1 MSDGCKIYG
10 PLLHCLLDGE
20 VTEEERAA
28 AEAHLAAC
36 PACAA
41 RYQELESVHLALQAL
56 EVPVPEGL
64 RERTMARIRQERSAR
79 RQRTLVRWTRG
90 LVAAAACCA
99 FIFLGAGLLRLDGAD
114 KADNAPDNS
123 GGVGSDGFSLMMDPP
138 ADMPADGSDSA
149 AEGEVPLRRGAD
161 GDNGDNGTDLEGS
174 GKEEE
179 AVNGSLPGSS
189 AGMDGIVDPT
199 VAPNLAMP
207 CDGEELDSEAL
218 DIATVETG
226 EAAVGDWLAL
236 YRPGEEGPFY
246 LPAEEAAALG
256 AYLEEAGAALD
267 LPAEELLL
275 VYVPAP

>member
-1 MSDGCKIYG
+1 
-10 PLLHCLLDGE
+10 
-20 VTEEERAA
+20 
-28 AEAHLAAC
+28 
-36 PACAA
+36 
-41 RYQELESVHLALQAL
+41 
-56 EVPVPEGL
+56 
-64 RERTMARIRQERSAR
+64 
-79 RQRTLVRWTRG
+79 
-90 LVAAAACCA
+90 
-99 FIFLGAGLLRLDGAD
+99 
-114 KADNAPDNS
+114 
-123 GGVGSDGFSLMMDPP
+123 
-138 ADMPADGSDSA
+138 
-149 AEGEVPLRRGAD
+149 
-161 GDNGDNGTDLEGS
+161 
-174 GKEEE
+174 
-179 AVNGSLPGSS
+179 
-189 AGMDGIVDPT
+189 MDGIVDPT